1 MPAVSADLKAL
12 MSATDLFIFPEDYVV
27 VYLPQTKAISG
38 EWFREA
44 TTRFAVVIQEPK
56 RITMVIPRRKWLRMQ
71 NIFDK
76 YETNGPWKVI
86 SFKMKASYVPTGY
99 LATMEM
105 VLKDAGIETIPVS
118 TMRNSHVLVPR
129 ADLPRAVRHLRG
141 FLESCKE
148 TKEPRETK
156 EKKKTTG
163 KRS

>member
-1 MPAVSADLKAL
+1 MLAVPADLGAL
-12 MSATDLFIFPEDYVV
+12 MVATDLFIFPEDYVV

-56 RITMVIPRRKWLRMQ
+56 RVTMVIPRRKWLRMQ

-86 SFKMKASYVPTGY
+86 SFKMKATYVPTGY
-99 LATMEM
+99 LAAMET
-105 VLKDAGIETIPVS
+105 VLKDAGIEAIPVS
-118 TMRNSHVLVPR
+118 TMRNSHMLVPR
-129 ADLPRAVRHLRG
+129 ADLPRAVRHLRD

-148 TKEPRETK
+148 TVESK
-156 EKKKTTG
+156 EKKKTR